1 MMMAVPNRIHI
12 RYLNVQNWTDEKN
25 VSLIGH
31 LTSTNPDVILITST
45 SRLTNQTPIKIVN
58 YNTFS
63 TNKNN
68 ERHAG
73 CAISIRK
80 GIKFDI
86 INNFTSD
93 CIAAKISTT
102 HGPCIVMTGYSP
114 PRINALPHQD
124 MNYIIRND
132 LPVIM
137 AADLNARHRTF
148 GYGNSRNTKGI
159 QLNNH
164 IYHNRIQYVGPT
176 FNTFFTRNSETKPDC
191 VITNNRWYMNYLIT
205 PGGLGP
211 SDHLTINIQISS
223 LPIMIPINPIPDI
236 DKTDWDKYKSI
247 LETKEI
253 INLDEKSI
261 VDLNNA
267 YNKLYEDLQAAKEEA
282 TPMKNVRRIN
292 NLKYTTKFKRLTKI
306 LDNYHRALMIHGKTD
321 HLSRVIRNTQL
332 MLIEEGNHV
341 KYLWWEEQIT
351 KCEEAARSNN
361 RFWKRINMLSGKKK
375 PRTPNLKYYEQGVEK
390 IADNDQDKNNV
401 FTNTWKDVY
410 YISPEDNQNFDQA
423 NEQRVNQNVI
433 SNSDKVTPKM
443 RINLQEIRDE
453 HRNLTFSNFD
463 VAMGIKNIANK
474 APGPDNLKKAYLT
487 NLPANIIT
495 NITHLFNCSYQT
507 GNYPSQFKTGEI
519 ILFPKENTE
528 TSNPKNYR
536 PISLLNILG
545 KVFAKLL
552 NTKLVNHLEE
562 NNIIR
567 PSQHGFRK
575 KKSTSTLL
583 AQLYERIAK
592 EKGVHKKRTM
602 VTMVLRDVSKAFD
615 KIWINGLIYKLLQ
628 LRLDPPLLR
637 TLSDFLT
644 NRKAYIKVNK
654 IKGPTFNLKAGV
666 PQGDVLSPTLYLIYC
681 NDYPLPTA
689 NQRQRNFCK
698 QYADDFTQ
706 IVIDQFN
713 GEINDAR
720 RELHRQNIINEINK
734 QNEYERKWK
743 VSTSIEKF
751 KIIPIGYRKLNPI
764 IIDGS
769 VIRLQES
776 GKILG
781 LQFTTYNFFKV
792 HIDSIVARANTAQK
806 MLYRFR
812 LLKRKLKLRLYKCL
826 ILPLILYPIVP
837 LNVCSKTQQHRLQ
850 VIQNNGVRW
859 ICNDRWPVQR
869 PLEERHHELR
879 LEYIIDRIKRMAETI
894 WSKLEDENDEFFQET
909 KLIQMRD
916 PHSHYP
922 SSYDQ
927 TFE

>member
-1 MMMAVPNRIHI
+1 MMEAPNRIHI

-25 VSLIGH
+25 VALIGH
-31 LTSTNPDVILITST
+31 LTITNPDIILITST
-45 SRLTNQTPIKIVN
+45 SRLSTQTPIKILN
-58 YNTFS
+58 YNTFAS
-63 TNKNN
+63 NKND

-80 GIKFDI
+80 GIKFKI
-86 INNFTSD
+86 INNFASD
-93 CIAAKISTT
+93 CIAAEISTT
-102 HGPCIVMTGYSP
+102 HGPCIIMTGYLP

-124 MNYIIRND
+124 INFIIRNN

-137 AADLNARHRTF
+137 AADLNARHRMF

-164 IYHNRIQYVGPT
+164 IYHNRLQYIGPT
-176 FNTFFTRNSETKPDC
+176 FNTFYTHNSETKPDC
-191 VITNNRWYMNYLIT
+191 IITNNRWFMNYQIT
-205 PGGLGP
+205 PGGMGP

-223 LPIMIPINPIPDI
+223 LPILTPITPTPDI
-236 DKTDWDKYKSI
+236 EKTDWDQYKTI
-247 LETKEI
+247 LETVETI
-253 INLDEKSI
+253 DLDGKNVI
-261 VDLNNA
+261 DLNNA
-267 YNKLYEDLQAAKEEA
+267 YKKLYEDIQAAKEA
-282 TPMKNVRRIN
+282 TTPLKNIKLIN

-306 LDNYHRALMIHGKTD
+306 LDNYHRALMTHGKTEY
-321 HLSRVIRNTQL
+321 LSRVIRNTQL
-332 MLIEEGNHV
+332 LLIEEGNHV

-351 KCEEAARSNN
+351 KCEEAARSNV
-361 RFWKRINMLSGKKK
+361 RFWKRINVLSGKKK
-375 PRTPNLKYYEQGVEK
+375 PRTPNLKYMEQGIEK
-390 IADNDQDKNNV
+390 TAETDQDKNKV
-401 FTNTWKDVY
+401 FTDTCEKVY
-410 YISPEDNQNFDQA
+410 DISPEENQNFDQA
-423 NEQRVNQNVI
+423 NEHRVNQTLIN
-433 SNSDKVTPKM
+433 NSDKITPKM
-443 RINLQEIRDE
+443 QINLQEIRDE
-453 HRNLTFSNFD
+453 NQNLTFSIYD
-463 VAMGIKNIANK
+463 VAMAIKYIANK
-474 APGPDNLKKAYLT
+474 APGPDTLKKAYLS
-487 NLPANIIT
+487 NLPANIIAI
-495 NITHLFNCSYQT
+495 ITHLFNCSYQT

-519 ILFPKENTE
+519 ILFPKENTD

-552 NTKLVNHLEE
+552 NNKLVNHLEE

-615 KIWINGLIYKLLQ
+615 KIWIKGLIYKM
-628 LRLDPPLLR
+628 LRLRLEPPLLR
-637 TLSDFLT
+637 TLSSFLT

-654 IKGPTFNLKAGV
+654 YKGPTFNLKAGV
-666 PQGDVLSPTLYLIYC
+666 PQGDVLSPTLFLIYC
-681 NDYPLPTA
+681 NDYPLPTV
-689 NQRQRNFCK
+689 NRRQRNFCK

-706 IVIDQFN
+706 IIIDQFN
-713 GEINDAR
+713 GDIDDAR
-720 RELHRQNIINEINK
+720 RELHRQNIIQEINK

-743 VSTSIEKF
+743 VSTNIEKF

-769 VIRLQES
+769 IIRLQET
-776 GKILG
+776 GRILG
-781 LQFTTYNFFKV
+781 LDFTTYNFYKV
-792 HIDSIVARANTAQK
+792 HIDNIVNKANVAQK
-806 MLYRFR
+806 MLYRFK

-837 LNVCSKTQQHRLQ
+837 LNVLSKTQLQRLQ

-869 PLEERHHELR
+869 PLTERHQELR
-879 LEYIIDRIKRMAETI
+879 LEYISDRIKRMAETI
-894 WSKLEDENDEFFQET
+894 WSRLEDENNIFFQET
-909 KLIQMRD
+909 KRIQMRA
-916 PHSHYP
+916 PHNNYP
-922 SSYDQ
+922 SSYNR